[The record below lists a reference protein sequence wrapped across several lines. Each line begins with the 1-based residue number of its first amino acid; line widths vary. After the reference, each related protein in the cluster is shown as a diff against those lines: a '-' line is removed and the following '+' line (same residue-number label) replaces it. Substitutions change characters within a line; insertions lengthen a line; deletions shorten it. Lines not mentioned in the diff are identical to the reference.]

1 MSRTYGRKTFE
12 TPINFGMAAFWN
24 KVTNGFRGIYDRLSS
39 SSSMPSSFDKNVTP
53 LIAPT
58 PEVARITFRE
68 ALTDYVA
75 RGWTIEIENEFDAV
89 ISRRP
94 QFRWFLKLIVFLILL
109 LIFFPL
115 AIFFLLVVL
124 VRGLTAR
131 PRRLRIYIDR
141 DGQIQVD

>member
-1 MSRTYGRKTFE
+1 MDGA
-12 TPINFGMAAFWN
+12 P
-24 KVTNGFRGIYDRLSS
+24 
-39 SSSMPSSFDKNVTP
+39 P
-53 LIAPT
+53 LPT
-58 PEVARITFRE
+58 PEEARDIFRC

-89 ISRRP
+89 ISRKP
-94 QFRWFLKLIVFLILL
+94 QFRWFLKLVVFLILL

-124 VRGLTAR
+124 VRGITVR
-131 PRRLRIYIDR
+131 PRRLRIYIDP

>member
-1 MSRTYGRKTFE
+1 
-12 TPINFGMAAFWN
+12 MAAFWN
-24 KVTNGFRGIYDRLSS
+24 KVTNGFRGIYDRLISS
-39 SSSMPSSFDKNVTP
+39 SSVPSFSDKNATHSIV
-53 LIAPT
+53 PT

-89 ISRRP
+89 ISRKP

-131 PRRLRIYIDR
+131 PRRLRIYIDP